1 MIFSGMKATVIS
13 TEYISKHQYFKAR
26 KDKYETATGKIVEE
40 YFVVEMPDSACAVAI
55 TEDGDF
61 VLVKQYRHPIGKMS
75 LELPGGFV
83 DPNEPIE
90 KAITRE
96 LLEETGYT
104 FSNVICLGK
113 TYSNPGVLNNVTH
126 LFLATG
132 GVKTASQ
139 SLDDD
144 EEIEIILKSREEVE
158 ALLEK
163 SIFKQS
169 MHELCLM
176 KGLKVVG

>member
-1 MIFSGMKATVIS
+1 MKAKIIS
-13 TEYISKHQYFKAR
+13 SEFISNHQYFTAR
-26 KDKYETATGKIVEE
+26 KDKYETAAGKVVEE

-55 TEDGDF
+55 TEEGKF
-61 VLVKQYRHPIGKMS
+61 VLVNQYRHPIGQMS

-90 KAITRE
+90 KAIARE

-104 FSNVICLGK
+104 FSKIICLGK
-113 TYSNPGVLNNVTH
+113 TYSNPGVLNNATH

-132 GVKTASQ
+132 GVKTAAQ

-144 EEIEIILKSREEVE
+144 EEIEIILKTKEEVV
-158 ALLEK
+158 ALLANGD
-163 SIFKQS
+163 FKQS

-176 KGLKVVG
+176 KALKFV